1 VSNGVSTA
9 TLSALMAMDN
19 KVVTSIEGITDE
31 DVDKTILNLTKIGS
45 EAMNE
50 TDRMV
55 LEIMTHKGE

>member
-1 VSNGVSTA
+1 
-9 TLSALMAMDN
+9 MAMDN